1 MANVTDLVRL
11 NLVPPILLILRKCVE
26 RLFQK
31 RRLEPTLG
39 SDYYQAPSKSK
50 YAAKME
56 YMNQKNII
64 DMAKTKLMYQPP
76 KTLVPGPI
84 CTVHISAPSA
94 KNLVVSDVFSLGREM
109 MGMIIV

>member
-1 MANVTDLVRL
+1 M
-11 NLVPPILLILRKCVE
+11 
-26 RLFQK
+26 
-31 RRLEPTLG
+31 G

-76 KTLVPGPI
+76 KT
-84 CTVHISAPSA
+84 
-94 KNLVVSDVFSLGREM
+94 
-109 MGMIIV
+109 

>member
-1 MANVTDLVRL
+1 M
-11 NLVPPILLILRKCVE
+11 
-26 RLFQK
+26 
-31 RRLEPTLG
+31 EPTLG

-84 CTVHISAPSA
+84 YTVHISAPTA